1 MFVKITNLSLVTVMK
16 LSSLTMYYVQDFDED
31 SFQLVFGNNDEIQQ
45 RYIKN
50 VRKHPKYREGS
61 LRFNIALVQ
70 VEPPVVYNKEV
81 ISIDLPCG
89 HPGR

>member
-16 LSSLTMYYVQDFDED
+16 LSSLTMYYIQDFDED

-50 VRKHPKYREGS
+50 VRKHPKYRKGS

-89 HPGR
+89 NPGR